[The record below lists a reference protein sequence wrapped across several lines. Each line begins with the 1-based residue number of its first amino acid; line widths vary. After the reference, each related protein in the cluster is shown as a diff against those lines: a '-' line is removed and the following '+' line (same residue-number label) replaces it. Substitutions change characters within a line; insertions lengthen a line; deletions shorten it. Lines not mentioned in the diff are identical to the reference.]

1 LGKSR
6 DLSVETG
13 IRNGREVEAKTCSE
27 ELGGLPAGERIQID
41 GREEVFVVLR
51 TDRDRRTVDVL
62 QISGLRQIVGGIPLA
77 SVRVLND
84 RNPLALMLGSEVDS
98 LLF

>member
-1 LGKSR
+1 MGKSR

-13 IRNGREVEAKTCSE
+13 IRNGREVEAKTAE
-27 ELGGLPAGERIQID
+27 VGGLPAGERIQID

-51 TDRDRRTVDVL
+51 TDQDRGTVDVL
-62 QISGLRQIVGGIPLA
+62 QISGLRQIVGGIPVG

-84 RNPLALMLGSEVDS
+84 RNPLAPMLGSEVDS

>member
-1 LGKSR
+1 MDKSR
-6 DLSVETG
+6 DLSVESA
-13 IRNGREVEAKTCSE
+13 IRTGREVEAKTASV

-41 GREEVFVVLR
+41 GREGVFVVLR
-51 TDRDRRTVDVL
+51 TDEDRGTVDVL
-62 QISGLRQIVGGIPLA
+62 QISGLRQIVGGIPRG
-77 SVRVLND
+77 SVRVLNN